1 MNLDFFNQLANKIE
15 ENKEAQKLIGEIG
28 DFLKDTIQGNEK
40 NMSILDEFENEN
52 HVSLIAKNKMRNQKQ
67 EILKHYAEVT
77 KNEGS
82 LYFVTKKRDGDA
94 TYRVEKYNEN
104 STEVIDLQLPE
115 NTLVDSVMREKEGK
129 YVLDEKA
136 TSYVAEEL
144 KDMAGKI
151 LEEQM
156 EELKDYRREGH
167 LYLVT
172 GDTNGR
178 IYLSDQAEKRGYEIE
193 EVDFPEELKS
203 EVAEGTMLKYENG
216 SYQIWEEN

>member
-144 KDMAGKI
+144 KNMAGKI